1 MLLKKGDYMSRPTK
15 YALMKRSQNEIQNKF
30 SSFVNKQVFTIKSL
44 EKILENN
51 KSIWKLGKTTTI
63 DEFIDFLINIK
74 IIQEVFLQFPRKK
87 IYRFILTN
95 ENLTNNDLYTVI
107 NSLNPPGY
115 FSHYSAVFLNDL
127 TDNIV
132 KTIYYSITTS
142 TIHNPDNRNTIL
154 QKNID
159 YAFSRPARITKNFTY
174 SNNQKIV
181 LLENTFRDEG
191 IKEIDGLHV
200 TNIEKTILDI
210 TVRPQYSGGVHE
222 VLKIY
227 KNAKDKL
234 SVNKLQAYLRKANY
248 IYPYHQAIGF
258 YLEKANYDENV
269 LKMLETF
276 PQEYDFYLTNEIK
289 AKKYSKRWKLYYPA
303 SLDFI

>member
-1 MLLKKGDYMSRPTK
+1 MARPTK
-15 YALMKRSQNEIQNKF
+15 YELMKRSQEKIQSKF
-30 SSFVNKQVFTIKSL
+30 STFINKQIFTIKDL
-44 EKILENN
+44 EIILENN
-51 KSIWKLGKTTTI
+51 KNKWEIGKTTTI
-63 DEFIDFLINIK
+63 DEFIDFLIDVK
-74 IIQEVFLQFPRKK
+74 ILQEVFLQFPRKRF
-87 IYRFILTN
+87 YRFVLTSS
-95 ENLTNNDLYTVI
+95 NLTNNDLYNVI
-107 NSLNPPGY
+107 NSFNPRGY

-132 KTIYYSITTS
+132 KTIYYSIITS
-142 TIHNPDNRNTIL
+142 PIHNPDNRKTIL

-159 YAFSRPARITKNFTY
+159 YAFSRPARTTKNFAY
-174 SNNQKIV
+174 FNNQKIV

-191 IKEIDGLHV
+191 IKEINGLQV

-258 YLEKANYDENV
+258 YLEKANYDEKV
-269 LKMLETF
+269 LKMLEIF
-276 PQEYDFYLTNEIK
+276 PQDYDFYLTNEIK
-289 AKKYSKRWKLYYPA
+289 DKKYSKRWKVYYPS